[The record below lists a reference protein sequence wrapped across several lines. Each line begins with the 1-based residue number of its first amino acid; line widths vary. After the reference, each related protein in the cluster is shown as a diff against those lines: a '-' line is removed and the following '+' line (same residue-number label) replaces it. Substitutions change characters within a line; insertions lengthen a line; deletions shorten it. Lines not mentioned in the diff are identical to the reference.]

1 MMRKVSIPRKSTT
14 TVPRAE
20 AHLASYRLPDFTI
33 NETKFR
39 FQSLS
44 PIWEA
49 LKNEDYSLAR
59 DTARQAMDEKRLF
72 SAEERAALKIG
83 LATAELKLG
92 AVDAAKRLAGR
103 SLDLFPNQFSAHRI
117 LLTVLTMRKGYAA
130 AYLHLAN
137 QPLPE
142 KSPEWDQTFSHV
154 DVQTALASWA
164 WQLGEW
170 DQVADHILAAYPDGI
185 DTMPTEIREDWFR
198 LSLYRGH
205 PDDAAA
211 AAAILIDQS
220 GVEGAD
226 ELLQTIVQSGW
237 TKEALP
243 LYRTAY
249 AKQPKSELLRR
260 RLVALCIREG
270 ELEEARKLT
279 TGSAL
284 RMAA

>member
-1 MMRKVSIPRKSTT
+1 MMRKVALPRKEQVAT
-14 TVPRAE
+14 PRAE
-20 AHLASYRLPDFTI
+20 AHLAEYRLPVFSA
-33 NETKFR
+33 NQTKFS
-39 FQSLS
+39 FKSLS

-49 LKNEDYSLAR
+49 LRNEDYP
-59 DTARQAMDEKRLF
+59 TAREIATNAMEEKRLF

-83 LATAELKLG
+83 LAVAELQLG
-92 AVDAAKRLAGR
+92 AIDAAKRLAGR

-117 LLTVLTMRKGYAA
+117 LLTVQTMRKGYAA

-137 QPLPE
+137 LPLP
-142 KSPEWDQTFSHV
+142 DQTPTWDEELSFT
-154 DVQTALASWA
+154 DVQIALASWA

-170 DQVADHILAAYPDGI
+170 DQVADHITSAYPSGI
-185 DTMPTEIREDWFR
+185 TDMPVEIREDWFR

-211 AAAILIDQS
+211 AAALLIDQS

-243 LYRTAY
+243 LYRSAY
-249 AKQPKSELLRR
+249 EKEPKSELLRR

-270 ELEEARKLT
+270 ELEEARELAT
-279 TGSAL
+279 SGAL